1 MERNISTTSAQPF
14 YMIAHR
20 VLTVQGVNDALSHG
34 ANALEIDMTAWSDG
48 WYADHDGGPASWG
61 DTAEAMFTRIRQQH
75 DAGKTILFVWLDI
88 KKDPDHWDP
97 QSAESRHSSID
108 GLRDLARKHLASVGI
123 RILYGFYDAT
133 SKAYVRIRDNLI
145 NEEAINLNG
154 RVEDVAPAFAKGPEA
169 RSKKVMSYGY
179 YNLPFQFGNGHEN
192 RYYTCTELRMA
203 AQSNEYGKV
212 FGWTSAAGQGYYVDK
227 LLGEAGIDGL
237 IYGFKMTY
245 YYDHENT
252 RAAAGDIISW
262 VRNHPEKR
270 FIAGKGDFPW

>member
-1 MERNISTTSAQPF
+1 MERNISAASAQPF

-48 WYADHDGGPASWG
+48 W
-61 DTAEAMFTRIRQQH
+61 
-75 DAGKTILFVWLDI
+75 
-88 KKDPDHWDP
+88 
-97 QSAESRHSSID
+97 
-108 GLRDLARKHLASVGI
+108 
-123 RILYGFYDAT
+123 ILYGFYDAT
-133 SKAYVRIRDNLI
+133 SKAYVRIRGNLI

-169 RSKKVMSYGY
+169 RFKKVMSYGY
-179 YNLPFQFGNGHEN
+179 YNLPFQFGNGHEK

-203 AQSNEYGKV
+203 ARSHEYGKV
-212 FGWTSAAGQGYYVDK
+212 FGWTTAAGQAYYVDK
-227 LLGEAGIDGL
+227 LLGEAGVDGL

-270 FIAGKGDFPW
+270 FMAGKGDFPW